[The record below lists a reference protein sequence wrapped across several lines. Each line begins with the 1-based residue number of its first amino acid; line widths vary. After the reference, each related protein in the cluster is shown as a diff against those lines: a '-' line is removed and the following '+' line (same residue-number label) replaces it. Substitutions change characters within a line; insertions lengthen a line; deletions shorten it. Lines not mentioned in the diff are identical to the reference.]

1 MIFLFILL
9 CFSISVLLSLSQV
22 VAAICG
28 VIEVLMGAPRSHRV
42 AGAERVAFPAT
53 RLGTSLPIQGGSLA
67 SDSKAYCT

>member
-1 MIFLFILL
+1 M
-9 CFSISVLLSLSQV
+9 

-28 VIEVLMGAPRSHRV
+28 VIEVLMGAPRSRRV